1 MNTRISGFSAA
12 SEKLDESDLEK
23 TAAQSAW
30 VYQPSKSG
38 HLLYGMLKA

>member
-1 MNTRISGFSAA
+1 MNTGMSAFSAA

-23 TAAQSAW
+23 TVAQSAW

-38 HLLYGMLKA
+38 RLLYGMLKA